1 MNTIINKIDKARR
14 PSSRAAAF
22 GRVALVATALCAA
35 MAPSPSFA
43 EAKSATLSATGYS
56 GTETITGFPA
66 LVKLSA
72 TDDAYG
78 FSYSDCVNGK
88 DDLWFEDADGN
99 LIPHDVDTWNA
110 SGDSYVW
117 VRIPSLTNGT
127 KIVMHWGATRTAE
140 QTCTPAGTWAGYV
153 GVWHMNETGTTAE
166 PDSTANGLDAAPVD
180 NSSAAGATT
189 SIATASGKVG
199 SGRASVSKKRLKV
212 TGHTLSNA
220 SKFAV
225 SGWFKTSSYT
235 ASDYPRLFS
244 SNPNTTT
251 RTYWEL
257 YRQNA
262 STMYVCGGAADQKT
276 IGGTMSLANNTWHYL
291 TLVYDN
297 TTATL
302 YDNGVKK
309 ESSATI
315 TAARQNTYFTIGG
328 LYHASAN
335 RSFIGT
341 LDEVRM
347 YDGVAS
353 ANRVAADYAT
363 MNAPTTFLT
372 LVSDDT
378 PVTATWTGAAG
389 NGDATNAANWNCL
402 NEAGVKVDNALPTA
416 ATAVTVSGDNLNIQ
430 IPAGTSFECRSFTLG
445 STTLA
450 RDCDLTGVD
459 VVVASDATI
468 DLKGYAL
475 FVKGLSGGGTITST
489 ADANA
494 AYTTL
499 DFIQSN
505 NNNASQYIITDYTPR
520 YSDTFVTRVN
530 FQNTYAQCIYCA
542 RGTGVSSGSYTCVI
556 YGGNLRFDHV
566 ATTGSLVSAPPAN
579 VDCTFAVNG
588 KTGVCKMNGISINTM
603 ATSGNDT
610 ATAASAL
617 SFFVLN
623 NSASG
628 VPVDNNY
635 KKANFKM
642 YFFRIYDVHG
652 ALVRDYVPAKNGN
665 GVAGLWDRANNAFW
679 PSAGASQFIAGNE
692 TARGEVVFCGTGTW
706 SGVTIAPAVTVVKD
720 LGGTL
725 TRSGNLGAGTSTGGT
740 GAFVFNDGTATF
752 AGINAGDA
760 EFNVYGGNVT
770 VSSSTVV
777 WGGDAN
783 KEAVWNQ
790 YGGSLTVTSSFE
802 VGPDGEGEFVQ
813 TGGNVTLQNWFNL
826 GRRANGNGTYTI
838 TGGKLLVNKA
848 SNSGAD
854 KVYLACA
861 RNSKGT
867 LNVGGNGEVELK
879 CHLSVGAQLD
889 SDGGKGYVNVY
900 GNGKLLTTGDNLIGQ
915 TAGET
920 GEFKVTGGTLDAQ
933 NDLKVAV
940 SGEGTFNQSGG
951 TVKVGAYLQVGIEAG
966 STGTYTMTGGTLK
979 VPNQP
984 VSVGRYGTGTLVVS
998 GTAVVTASKGVR
1010 VGFSNGSAGAGTG
1023 TLVVT
1028 NGGTVAT
1035 SSIYGGGTNDAAQA
1049 TVLFDGATVQTTEAG
1064 EILKDL
1070 ASVMIGAG
1078 GLTITNAYAASAT
1091 NTTFK
1096 VAPGMTAITMTGEGT
1111 LDLSQATVELA
1122 SAPRRKFVLA
1132 TATGSG
1138 SFTGVPSVVR
1148 ADGGTE
1154 TRRFRARLA
1163 NGGKDIEILS
1173 RGFMILVR

>member
-1 MNTIINKIDKARR
+1 M
-14 PSSRAAAF
+14 
-22 GRVALVATALCAA
+22 GRALVAAALCAA
-35 MAPSPSFA
+35 TAPLSSFA

-78 FSYSDCVNGK
+78 FSYSDCVSGK

-140 QTCTPAGTWAGYV
+140 QTCTTSDTWAGYV
-153 GVWHMNETGTTAE
+153 GVWHMNATGTTAE
-166 PDSTANGLDAAPVD
+166 PDSTANSLSAAPI
-180 NSSAAGATT
+180 NN
-189 SIATASGKVG
+189 
-199 SGRASVSKKRLKV
+199 
-212 TGHTLSNA
+212 SNA
-220 SKFAV
+220 STSLNTATGTVGAGRNVAQASVFKVSSHKSHITTASKFTV
-225 SGWFKTSSYT
+225 SGWVKRTGSG
-235 ASDYPRLFS
+235 DYPRIFVG
-244 SNPNTTT
+244 NPNNGS
-251 RTYWEL
+251 RTYWEVFGQSGTEL
-257 YRQNA
+257 RVRGG
-262 STMYVCGGAADQKT
+262 STELSGCSVN
-276 IGGTMSLANNTWHYL
+276 IGTSDGWNYL
-291 TLVYDN
+291 TVVFNGTSGALYNKGTLVKS
-297 TTATL
+297 
-302 YDNGVKK
+302 G
-309 ESSATI
+309 TI
-315 TAARQNTYFTIGG
+315 ANSVQGEFFTIGG
-328 LYHASAN
+328 VATVNN
-335 RSFIGT
+335 RSFVGIF
-341 LDEVRM
+341 DEVRM

-499 DFIQSN
+499 DFIQAN

-542 RGTGVSSGSYTCVI
+542 RGNGVSSGSYTCVI
-556 YGGNLRFDHV
+556 YGGKLRFDHV
-566 ATTGSLVSAPPAN
+566 ATQGSLLSAPPAN

-652 ALVRDYVPAKNGN
+652 ALVRDYVPAKNGS

-706 SGVTIAPAVTVVKD
+706 SGVKIAPAVTVVKD

-752 AGINAGDA
+752 AGVNGGDA
-760 EFNVYGGNVT
+760 EFNVHGGTVNVPDYIDWGSIA
-770 VSSSTVV
+770 SSP
-777 WGGDAN
+777 
-783 KEAVWNQ
+783 AVWNQ
-790 YGGSLTVTSSFE
+790 YGGAVSQSGNNFWIGRLNKC
-802 VGPDGEGEFVQ
+802 
-813 TGGNVTLQNWFNL
+813 TGIYNL
-826 GRRANGNGTYTI
+826 Y
-838 TGGKLLVNKA
+838 
-848 SNSGAD
+848 
-854 KVYLACA
+854 
-861 RNSKGT
+861 
-867 LNVGGNGEVELK
+867 
-879 CHLSVGAQLD
+879 
-889 SDGGKGYVNVY
+889 
-900 GNGKLLTTGDNLIGQ
+900 
-915 TAGET
+915 
-920 GEFKVTGGTLDAQ
+920 GGTLT
-933 NDLKVAV
+933 K
-940 SGEGTFNQSGG
+940 SGGSFSLGQVPGSTGYFNMRNGTFTSSVDMFLGADAGGVGHFTASGGTLTATTLRVGHNGAGTFDQSGG
-951 TVKVGAYLQVGIEAG
+951 AVNVSSYLFIGTEAK
-966 STGTYTMTGGTLK
+966 SATGTYTMTGGTLK

-984 VSVGRYGTGTLVVS
+984 VSVGRYGTGTLDVS

-1023 TLVVT
+1023 MLVVT

-1064 EILKDL
+1064 AILKDL
-1070 ASVMIGAG
+1070 ASVTIGAD

-1111 LDLSQATVELA
+1111 LDLSQATVELD

-1138 SFTGVPSVVR
+1138 TFTGVPSVVR
-1148 ADGGTE
+1148 ADGESTKSY
-1154 TRRFRARLA
+1154 RARLA
-1163 NGGKDIEILS
+1163 NDGKDIEILS

>member
-1 MNTIINKIDKARR
+1 MRTLCFAV
-14 PSSRAAAF
+14 AAA
-22 GRVALVATALCAA
+22 VCMAA
-35 MAPSPSFA
+35 APSFA
-43 EAKSATLSATGYS
+43 KAKSATLSATGYS
-56 GTETITGFPA
+56 GTETLTGFPA

-88 DDLWFEDADGN
+88 DDLWFEDTDGN
-99 LIPHDVDTWNA
+99 LIPHDVDTWNET
-110 SGDSYVW
+110 GDSYVW
-117 VRIPSLTNGT
+117 VRIPSLSTGA

-140 QTCTPAGTWAGYV
+140 QTCTTADTWAGYV

-180 NSSAAGATT
+180 NSSEVGATT
-189 SIATASGKVG
+189 SIDNTASGKVG

-212 TGHTLSNA
+212 TGHTLSSA

-235 ASDYPRLFS
+235 ANDYPRLFS

-276 IGGTMSLANNTWHYL
+276 IGGTMTLENNTWHYL

-297 TTATL
+297 KTATL

-315 TAARQNTYFTIGG
+315 TAAKQNTYFTIGG

-353 ANRVAADYAT
+353 ADRVAADYAT

-378 PVTATWTGAAG
+378 IVTATWTGAE
-389 NGDATNAANWNCL
+389 GDGDVTNPANWNCY
-402 NEAGVKVDNALPTA
+402 NADGNKVDNKLPTVV
-416 ATAVTVSGDNLNIQ
+416 TAVTVTGDNLNIQ
-430 IPAGTSFECRSFTLG
+430 APAGTSLEYSSFTLG
-445 STTLA
+445 SATLA

-459 VVVASDATI
+459 VVVAADATI

-499 DFIQSN
+499 DFIQAD
-505 NNNASQYIITDYTPR
+505 NNAGKQYIITDYTPR
-520 YSDTFVTRVN
+520 YSDTFVTKVN
-530 FQNTYAQCIYCA
+530 FQNIYNQCIYCA
-542 RGTGVSSGSYTCVI
+542 RGGNVGSGSYTCI
-556 YGGNLRFDHV
+556 TCQDAAGRWRFDHV
-566 ATTGSLVSAPPAN
+566 ASMGEYENKSAAPVNA
-579 VDCTFAVNG
+579 DCTLVVNG
-588 KTGVCKMNGISINTM
+588 KTGVCKMNGETVRTM
-603 ATSGNDT
+603 ATSDDDT
-610 ATAASAL
+610 ATAASVL
-617 SFFVLN
+617 SFFILN

-628 VPVDNNY
+628 TAMAY
-635 KKANFKM
+635 YGRANFKM
-642 YFFRIYDVHG
+642 YFFRIYDVNG
-652 ALVRDYVPAKNGN
+652 ALVRDYVPAKNGS
-665 GVAGLWDRANNAFW
+665 GVAGLWDRVNNAFW
-679 PSAGASQFIAGNE
+679 PSAGAEAFIAGNE

-725 TRSGNLGAGTSTGGT
+725 TRSVALSTGTSG
-740 GAFVFNDGTATF
+740 DGTAQFVFDDGTAKF
-752 AGINAGDA
+752 STISAGQA
-760 EFNVYGGNVT
+760 EFNVHGGTVNVPT
-770 VSSSTVV
+770 WID
-777 WGGDAN
+777 WGSRAN
-783 KEAVWNQ
+783 KTAVWNQ
-790 YGGSLTVTSSFE
+790 YGGEVSQSGDNFWIGRVNKGTGVYNLYGGTLTKSGGTFALGQVSGSTGYFTMTNGTFTSNVDMNLGADAGG
-802 VGPDGEGEFVQ
+802 VGHFTVSGGTLNATTLRVGNKGTGAFNQ
-813 TGGNVTLQNWFNL
+813 TGGV
-826 GRRANGNGTYTI
+826 
-838 TGGKLLVNKA
+838 VNA
-848 SNSGAD
+848 S
-854 KVYLACA
+854 
-861 RNSKGT
+861 
-867 LNVGGNGEVELK
+867 
-879 CHLSVGAQLD
+879 
-889 SDGGKGYVNVY
+889 
-900 GNGKLLTTGDNLIGQ
+900 
-915 TAGET
+915 
-920 GEFKVTGGTLDAQ
+920 
-933 NDLKVAV
+933 
-940 SGEGTFNQSGG
+940 
-951 TVKVGAYLQVGIEAG
+951 AYLQTGAEAG
-966 STGTYTMTGGTLK
+966 STGTYTMTGGTLTA
-979 VPNQP
+979 PNQP
-984 VSVGRYGTGTLVVS
+984 VSVGRYGTGTFDIS
-998 GTAVVTASKGVR
+998 GTAVFTASNGVR
-1010 VGFSNGSAGAGTG
+1010 VGFTNGSNAGTG

-1035 SSIYGGGTNDAAQA
+1035 SSIYGGGSTDAQA
-1049 TVLFDGATVQTTEAG
+1049 TVLFDDAMVKTTAEGA
-1064 EILKDL
+1064 ILKDL
-1070 ASVMIGAG
+1070 ASVTIGAG
-1078 GLTITNAYAASAT
+1078 GLTIDNAYAASAT

-1111 LDLSQATVELA
+1111 LDLSRATVELA

-1132 TATGSG
+1132 TATGDG
-1138 SFTGVPSVVR
+1138 KFTGVPSVVR
-1148 ADGGTE
+1148 ADGE
-1154 TRRFRARLA
+1154 SAKSYRVKLA

-1173 RGFMILVR
+1173 RGFTILVR